1 MILDRISVIVPTLN
15 EASTLPEMLRALHL
29 ASQGE
34 WQPDRPEGALEV
46 IVVDGGSTD
55 STVAQAEHLGGITL
69 CHSPAGRAR
78 QMNAGAAI
86 ATGGI
91 LLFLHAD
98 THLPLGFPTH
108 IRTALATPGTIAGAF
123 DLRIAGDLPGLRWV
137 EWGVYWRSR
146 LFRLPYGDQ
155 ALFCPAAI
163 FHALGG
169 FPDLPIMEDVAW
181 VRRLQAQGK
190 LAIVPETVVTSARR
204 WQQRGVW
211 QTTLLNQAML
221 LGYALGIPPQRLR
234 SWYHRPSQPTPRKTT
249 Q

>member
-1 MILDRISVIVPTLN
+1 MILDRISVIVPVLN
-15 EASTLPEMLRALHL
+15 EASILPETLHHL
-29 ASQGE
+29 ARASQGE
-34 WQPDRPEGALEV
+34 WHPGQPTATLEV

-55 STVAQAEHLGGITL
+55 PTVAQAQALGVTL
-69 CHSPAGRAR
+69 LHSAAGRAQ
-78 QMNAGAAI
+78 QMNTGAAI
-86 ATGGI
+86 ATGEI

-181 VRRLQAQGK
+181 VRRLQTQGK

-211 QTTLLNQAML
+211 QTTLLNQAIL

-234 SWYHRPSQPTPRKTT
+234 SWYHRPAQPILRKNI

>member
-1 MILDRISVIVPTLN
+1 MILDRISVILPVLN
-15 EASTLPEMLRALHL
+15 EAHTLPLTLHHL
-29 ASQGE
+29 QSASQGE
-34 WQPDRPEGALEV
+34 WTANAPAASLEV

-55 STVAQAEHLGGITL
+55 QTVAQAQAFGVTL
-69 CHSPAGRAR
+69 CHSPPGRAQ

-86 ATGGI
+86 ATGAI

-98 THLPLGFPTH
+98 THLPMGFPTH
-108 IRTALATPGTIAGAF
+108 VRTALATPGTIAGAF
-123 DLRIAGDLPGLRWV
+123 DLCIAGDLPGLRWV

-163 FHALGG
+163 FHVLGG
-169 FPDLPIMEDVAW
+169 FPNLPIMEDVAW
-181 VRRLQAQGK
+181 VRRVQTRGK

-211 QTTLLNQAML
+211 QTTLLNQAIL
-221 LGYALGIPPQRLR
+221 LGYALGIPPQQLR
-234 SWYHRPSQPTPRKTT
+234 SWYHYPCQPILRKTT

>member
-15 EASTLPEMLRALHL
+15 EANTLPDTLHALHL

-34 WQPDRPEGALEV
+34 WPPDRLGGTVEV

-55 STVAQAEHLGGITL
+55 GTVAQAEQWGVILR
-69 CHSPAGRAR
+69 HSPAGRAR

-86 ATGGI
+86 ATGEI

-98 THLPLGFPTH
+98 THLPLGFPTLV
-108 IRTALATPGTIAGAF
+108 RSALATPGTIAGAF

-155 ALFCPAAI
+155 ALFCPVGI
-163 FHALGG
+163 FRELGG
-169 FPDLPIMEDVAW
+169 FPDLPIMEDAVW
-181 VRRLQAQGK
+181 VRRLHRRGN
-190 LAIVPETVVTSARR
+190 LTIVPTAVVTSARR

-211 QTTLLNQAML
+211 QTTLLNQAIL

-234 SWYHRPSQPTPRKTT
+234 SWYHRPSPPDAP
-249 Q
+249 